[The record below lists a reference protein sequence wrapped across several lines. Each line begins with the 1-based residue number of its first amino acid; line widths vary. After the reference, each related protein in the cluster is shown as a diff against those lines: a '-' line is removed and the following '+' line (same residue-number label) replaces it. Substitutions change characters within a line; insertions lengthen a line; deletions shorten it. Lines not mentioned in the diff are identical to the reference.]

1 MIGYLLIYQTCHELF
16 VNYNFLVLVWI
27 WLHACLSYDPLLG
40 LVKLILCHVSFVTI
54 QKPNRINN
62 FKRWQTRVKFWLM
75 SMRIWWVIFLILPLT
90 KEQHREYELENSTCI
105 GCLLSLLS
113 DQLCDIYMHHSS
125 AHELWDALDRKYAE
139 SDVGHEL
146 YVNDQYHEYKMVDD
160 RSIMEQAREMQ
171 LLVGELAH
179 FDCILPDRFMVGGII
194 TKLSPSWKYFS
205 MSLKHK
211 KETMTVES
219 LIASLDVEE
228 KARSKDMPR
237 SVPQGGISNAN
248 VVEGKSGGGN
258 KNNKNWKEKTK

>member
-1 MIGYLLIYQTCHELF
+1 
-16 VNYNFLVLVWI
+16 
-27 WLHACLSYDPLLG
+27 
-40 LVKLILCHVSFVTI
+40 
-54 QKPNRINN
+54 
-62 FKRWQTRVKFWLM
+62 
-75 SMRIWWVIFLILPLT
+75 
-90 KEQHREYELENSTCI
+90 
-105 GCLLSLLS
+105 
-113 DQLCDIYMHHSS
+113 
-125 AHELWDALDRKYAE
+125 
-139 SDVGHEL
+139 
-146 YVNDQYHEYKMVDD
+146 
-160 RSIMEQAREMQ
+160 
-171 LLVGELAH
+171 
-179 FDCILPDRFMVGGII
+179 LPDRFMVGGII